1 MAYNQWMMELL
12 VQFNSQFEFLSNF
25 LTNEVTST
33 HPAQRNKLCP
43 RIHYTKQ
50 REREKK
56 KKKKKK
62 GPGSKGQVKAKIKL

>member
-62 GPGSKGQVKAKIKL
+62 KDKG